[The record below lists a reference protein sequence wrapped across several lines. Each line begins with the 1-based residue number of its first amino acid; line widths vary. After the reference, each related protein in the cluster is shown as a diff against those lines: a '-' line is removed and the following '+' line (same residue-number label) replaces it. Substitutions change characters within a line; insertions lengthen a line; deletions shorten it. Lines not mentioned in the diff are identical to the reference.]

1 MPSMVFYRVSCFSGD
16 LWSRGVFQHFTASH
30 HFPRWIQFE
39 TGKDVLQIC
48 KYDLTGQFII
58 LVLLV
63 WVDRLGFRIYLILR
77 GTCFT
82 KNVDIS
88 TLTWWCNMIREM
100 HVVHCGYVKKS
111 HCQQQY
117 SKLCFFFLNGGHWLL
132 NDSQLLLKHMLKT
145 VSSCLNALSCSH
157 LQILTI
163 PSR

>member
-88 TLTWWCNMIREM
+88 TLTGWCNMIREM
-100 HVVHCGYVKKS
+100 HVVHCGHVKKS

-117 SKLCFFFLNGGHWLL
+117 SKLCFFFFFKWWSLVTKRQPTPVEAHVKDRVFMSKCIEL
-132 NDSQLLLKHMLKT
+132 Q
-145 VSSCLNALSCSH
+145 SSSDINY
-157 LQILTI
+157 T
-163 PSR
+163 